1 MRQELGGFFFA
12 KNSQKVAKMA
22 KKITEIMKKKWRWDK
37 FFFLH
42 SRD

>member
-22 KKITEIMKKKWRWDK
+22 KKNDRNYEKKMEVG
-37 FFFLH
+37 
-42 SRD
+42 